1 MATPN
6 DPTTSHG
13 SFDAVIAGY
22 MQAVEAGEVPNLQR
36 LGGECPR
43 QELNLVLDLR
53 GVVCESVTLRGRD
66 QSPVPRPEIGSGPAA
81 SKTAVRPTH
90 SRGAIRAEGVPSPGI
105 EPGPRP
111 SEGRVLI
118 RHTPRAFR
126 AKAVVSTLR
135 RDTSRRPDVRAKN
148 HGSDARS
155 MMNGNVSLRLLR
167 SRTSAVTSSQPSRS
181 ARAT

>member
-6 DPTTSHG
+6 DLATSHG
-13 SFDAVIAGY
+13 SLDAVNAAY
-22 MQAVEAGEVPNLQR
+22 MQAVEAGEVPNRQR

-111 SEGRVLI
+111 SEGRVRI
-118 RHTPRAFR
+118 RHTPGAFR
-126 AKAVVSTLR
+126 AKAVVSTL
-135 RDTSRRPDVRAKN
+135 
-148 HGSDARS
+148 
-155 MMNGNVSLRLLR
+155 
-167 SRTSAVTSSQPSRS
+167 
-181 ARAT
+181 